1 MNNQKTKEI
10 IKFSIYKNIQ
20 NKWFLIF
27 NIISLISAVLILNWG
42 AITNFFK
49 VSDTE
54 KPFEFAVIDS
64 ENLIYDELKKIE
76 SGENLKITKLE
87 ENTYTAENIPDNF
100 AIIEVLPNDEECFRI
115 NLISKEGIK
124 LSIYTLISEKMFEI
138 RNILL
143 SDNYGISK
151 EKIELFQK
159 DLSVNRIMLS
169 VDTENSE
176 SKEYIKLFSAAVTYI
191 LAVFVFSKLAS
202 EISAEKQS
210 KSTEYILTTVSEKE
224 YLLAKIFSN
233 VIVLVLQGLLMIVY
247 YYIAAVISQIIN
259 IAQTDIELSKSLML
273 SSVSK
278 EIVIY
283 ILMLIIYNVLNLILL
298 CIFQSLIAA
307 KTSSTSEAGNTVSL
321 IILGMMVAYVVTVYF
336 IRPYSKVGLL
346 LYVISCLPVVSA
358 YFVPAM
364 MVIGQANIWQIL
376 ISLLVLIIS
385 IPICFNLSAKPFKNG
400 ILDYTKVKKKKVKE
414 EKRQEEFI
422 ADKNIKNIGFVV
434 GMGLVIYI
442 SLQVIF
448 SLICGMVLPV
458 IFENLLNETDITLI
472 LQIVLQVL
480 SLGIATKFVLNY
492 TDRPISKR
500 KLRGRD
506 KTKIV
511 FLALVLIFGLQFL
524 LGLLYPKIG
533 LDYSSVD
540 IFDISY
546 ESSVLTKIIAVISIA
561 VIPGIFEELFFR
573 KALIDLTSKYN
584 KKFALIFSAVLFGVV
599 HMNLSQGLFAFAIGI
614 VLGAIYLY
622 TNDIKL
628 TILIHFINN
637 SFGVLEMIL
646 PENLA
651 NFLTLILFVCL
662 IYGIDLFAKGLIKK
676 ESREKILGLFR
687 IKVDLTGAKRYK
699 YIFYDYVFDVA
710 ILLVFL
716 MGVMTEK
723 VLR

>member
-1 MNNQKTKEI
+1 MNNQKTNEI

-27 NIISLISAVLILNWG
+27 NIISLISAIFILNWG
-42 AITNFFK
+42 TITNFFK
-49 VSDTE
+49 DSDTE
-54 KPFEFAVIDS
+54 KPFEFAVLDS
-64 ENLIYDELKKIE
+64 GDLIYNELKKLE
-76 SGENLKITKLE
+76 SGENLKITKLD
-87 ENTYTAENIPDNF
+87 ENTYTSDNIPDNF
-100 AIIEVLPNDEECFRI
+100 AIIEVLPDDEECFKI

-124 LSIYTLISEKMFEI
+124 LSIYTPISEKMFEI
-138 RNILL
+138 RNALL

-176 SKEYIKLFSAAVTYI
+176 SKEYIKLFSAAATYI

-202 EISAEKQS
+202 EISAEKHS

-224 YLLAKIFSN
+224 YLFAKIFSN

-247 YYIAAVISQIIN
+247 YYIAAVISQIIS
-259 IAQTDIELSKSLML
+259 IVQTDIELSTSLML
-273 SSVSK
+273 NSVSK
-278 EIVIY
+278 EIVVY
-283 ILMLIIYNVLNLILL
+283 ILMLIIYNILNLVLL
-298 CIFQSLIAA
+298 CIFQALIAA

-321 IILGMMVAYVVTVYF
+321 IIFGMMIAYVATIYF
-336 IRPYSKVGLL
+336 IKPYSKVSLI
-346 LYVISCLPVVSA
+346 LYVISCLPIVSA

-376 ISLLVLIIS
+376 ISLLVLIVS
-385 IPICFNLSAKPFKNG
+385 IPVCFNFSAKPFKNG
-400 ILDYTKVKKKKVKE
+400 ILDYTKVKKKKAKE

-422 ADKNIKNIGFVV
+422 EEKSIKNIGFVV
-434 GMGLVIYI
+434 GMGIVIYI

-458 IFENLLNETDITLI
+458 IFENLLTETEITLI
-472 LQIVLQVL
+472 LQMVLQVL
-480 SLGIATKFVLNY
+480 SLGIATRFVLNY
-492 TDRPISKR
+492 TDKPISKR
-500 KLRGRD
+500 KLKASE
-506 KTKIV
+506 KTRII
-511 FLALVLIFGLQFL
+511 FFALVLIFGLQFL
-524 LGLLYPKIG
+524 LGILYPKIG

-546 ESSVLTKIIAVISIA
+546 ESRILTKIIVVISIA

-584 KKFALIFSAVLFGVV
+584 KKFALIFSAVLFGLV

-614 VLGAIYLY
+614 VLGAIYIY

-628 TILIHFINN
+628 TMLIHFINN
-637 SFGVLEMIL
+637 GFGVLEMIL
-646 PENLA
+646 YQ
-651 NFLTLILFVCL
+651 NFASFLILILLACL
-662 IYGIDLFAKGLIKK
+662 IYGIDLFVKGLIKK
-676 ESREKILGLFR
+676 ESREKILGLFK
-687 IKVDLTGAKRYK
+687 IKIDLINAKKYK

-716 MGVMTEK
+716 MSVMTEK